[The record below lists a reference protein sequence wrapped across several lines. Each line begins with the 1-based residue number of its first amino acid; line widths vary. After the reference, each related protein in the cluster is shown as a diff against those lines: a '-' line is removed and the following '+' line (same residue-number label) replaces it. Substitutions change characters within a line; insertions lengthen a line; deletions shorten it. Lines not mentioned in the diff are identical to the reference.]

1 MRIRRELRAMLV
13 WGLAGMAL
21 LVALM
26 MAYCLAADMTSV
38 HLAVLA
44 VLTTTG
50 PLIARAFEGLVRRRQ
65 RLLGLDMNC
74 LEADD
79 EVLVARVAPLAL
91 PVIGTLFAWYVVL

>member
-1 MRIRRELRAMLV
+1 MHIRRELRPVLIRGMIAM
-13 WGLAGMAL
+13 AM

-26 MAYCLAADMTSV
+26 MFYCLAADMMSV

-50 PLIARAFEGLVRRRQ
+50 PLISRVFEGLVKRKQ
-65 RLLGLDMNC
+65 RLRGLDMNC

-91 PVIGTLFAWYVVL
+91 PVIGTLFAWFVVL